1 MLTFSMTMLRQ
12 CSKFSCHVAWMK
24 MKSFGVLTEGE
35 SLRLK
40 VHIFLHYASLNYLTL
55 ARSMEYLPI
64 TYGNPFGR
72 LWPLQRP
79 KFVVGKFFMILY
91 PLGRILIKKE
101 SIWSLVFVL
110 QEALGIFC
118 PSNMEMPIFLK
129 TNVDFLYD
137 VRTTWS
143 NQDHWYWLLERCS
156 VQEIDTTVIVA
167 RQIWEAR
174 NKLLFERQTTDFDSI
189 GRCIDKHLHE
199 PINNEANVGEK
210 RLWGPRFL
218 PSFWTN

>member
-1 MLTFSMTMLRQ
+1 
-12 CSKFSCHVAWMK
+12 
-24 MKSFGVLTEGE
+24 
-35 SLRLK
+35 
-40 VHIFLHYASLNYLTL
+40 
-55 ARSMEYLPI
+55 
-64 TYGNPFGR
+64 
-72 LWPLQRP
+72 
-79 KFVVGKFFMILY
+79 
-91 PLGRILIKKE
+91 
-101 SIWSLVFVL
+101 
-110 QEALGIFC
+110 
-118 PSNMEMPIFLK
+118 MEMPIFLK

-143 NQDHWYWLLERCS
+143 NQDHWYWLLERCL
-156 VQEIDTTVIVA
+156 VQEIDTTIIVA

-218 PSFWTN
+218 PSF